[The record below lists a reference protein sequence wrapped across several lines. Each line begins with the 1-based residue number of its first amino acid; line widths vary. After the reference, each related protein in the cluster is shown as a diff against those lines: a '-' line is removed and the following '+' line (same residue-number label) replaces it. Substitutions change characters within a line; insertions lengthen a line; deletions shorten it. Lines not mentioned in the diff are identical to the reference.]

1 MWAVTFTPQGEME
14 PRTLMNGSL
23 IIKDN
28 WFFDRIWTVMDGI
41 EMNAVETIDS
51 GTLEFRDPEGDLAL
65 SAQLNANRAFISES
79 TLLPVI
85 GLVAIIVIICICWC
99 CKMNCKSSPQ
109 TQTEGSPEPN
119 VYCHDQDQPTGQRY
133 SGEPPPPYWSCQP
146 MNFHVPEQPTGTSS
160 EPPAYHEVALPG
172 RWNST
177 PHPPVSSDPL
187 LSTLEPHFDLEGVTV
202 PSAPSLSSEF

>member
-1 MWAVTFTPQGEME
+1 ME

-28 WFFDRIWTVMDGI
+28 WFFDRIWTVMNGI

-51 GTLEFRDPEGDLAL
+51 GTLKFRDPEGDLTL
-65 SAQLNANRAFISES
+65 SAQLEANRAFMSES
-79 TLLPVI
+79 TLLTVI
-85 GLVAIIVIICICWC
+85 ALVAIIGIICICWC
-99 CKMNCKSSPQ
+99 CKMNCKSSP
-109 TQTEGSPEPN
+109 QTEGSPEPN

-146 MNFHVPEQPTGTSS
+146 MNFHVSEQPTGTSS
-160 EPPAYHEVALPG
+160 EPPAYHEVSIHVNPFQPEVALPG
-172 RWNST
+172 RWDST
-177 PHPPVSSDPL
+177 PHPSVSSDPL

-202 PSAPSLSSEF
+202 PSAPPLSSEF